1 MINTEYAPNEVRKIR
16 IKKLRRN
23 QEKYEDG
30 RNEDNKRIK
39 KDKMLDE
46 EEDEEKEEEDE
57 QTRNDL
63 ES

>member
-1 MINTEYAPNEVRKIR
+1 MKQWFEGEKMINTEYAPNEVRKIR

-39 KDKMLDE
+39 K
-46 EEDEEKEEEDE
+46 
-57 QTRNDL
+57 R
-63 ES
+63 